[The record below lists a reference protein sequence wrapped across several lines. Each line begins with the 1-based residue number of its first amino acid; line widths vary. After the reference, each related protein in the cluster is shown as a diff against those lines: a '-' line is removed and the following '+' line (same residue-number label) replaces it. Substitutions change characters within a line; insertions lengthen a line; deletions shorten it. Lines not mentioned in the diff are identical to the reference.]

1 MTVICPPPAA
11 LSALLD
17 ESLPDADRRT
27 LEGHVETCP
36 ACQVWLGA
44 HASGPAGAVPPAPA
58 PAPPAALARWLASPV
73 PVGLSAGSRLG
84 PYRIDAPVG
93 RGGMGV
99 VYRATDTVLGR
110 VVAVKVL
117 SATLG
122 PDSAAR
128 FVREAQAA
136 ARVRHDHIVPVYAA
150 VDPPGGPAHLVMEFV
165 DGPTLRQ
172 AATDA
177 RGLDPRRAAEVV
189 AQVADALAAAHATGL
204 VHRDVKPAN
213 VLLDAATGRA
223 KLADFGLARAADAA
237 DLTRSVVVVGTPAY
251 MAPEQVRN
259 PTTSG
264 PLADVYGLGAT
275 LYEALTGAEPF
286 RGSLELVLAQVLAD
300 DPLPPRR
307 LNPAVPRDLDTVCL
321 KAMAK
326 DPARRY
332 ASAAAVRDDL
342 RRWLAGEPV
351 LARPVSWWGR
361 GRRWAKRNPTAAG
374 LAATLAV
381 GAVAAFAAVTWL
393 WLAAAASAREARD
406 SAAVATA
413 ERVQADQDYHRAEG
427 VVTTFYQKMYEG
439 GTVAAPIGLETRREL
454 IRDAIA
460 FYEEVAARRPGE
472 KPPAELAAAHARK
485 GVLHNML
492 KETAPAAASFRT
504 ALALFEQAE
513 HDGPVDPKR
522 QREHAECH
530 FYLGVSAGR
539 AGDAA
544 SAVTHYEAAAARLA
558 PLAAAGDAQ
567 ASYFLAGALGNS
579 AGVNEYRG
587 ETDRARAAHERA
599 LTVHR
604 QAHEANPKNGGAFQ
618 DLVWTTL
625 SVARLQPDPK
635 VALAQ
640 LTAARP
646 LIDQYATEYP
656 NDFSRADVLCY
667 FHQDLSAVL
676 LRTGD
681 KAGALKS
688 AEEAVRHVKELASFP
703 PQFQQLWVQAGAWAA
718 EAEARWATGDA
729 TAAEAD
735 WIKAAE
741 PIEAQPWSGIVA
753 GMHKGKLAAIYD
765 RFAEA
770 ADSRGD
776 PAEAAKRRTQAAETR
791 DRLRRDHPEFKPAS

>member
-1 MTVICPPPAA
+1 MIPTCPPPAA

-36 ACQVWLGA
+36 ACQVWLDA
-44 HASGPAGAVPPAPA
+44 HASGPAGVIPPAPA
-58 PAPPAALARWLASPV
+58 DAPPAALARWLAPPV
-73 PVGLSAGSRLG
+73 PVGLSAGSRLC
-84 PYRIDAPVG
+84 PCLIKAVVG

-110 VVAVKVL
+110 AVAVKVL
-117 SATLG
+117 SAALG

-136 ARVRHDHIVPVYAA
+136 ARVRHDSIVPVYAA

-165 DGPTLRQ
+165 DGPTLRR

-177 RGLDPRRAAEVV
+177 RGLDPRRAAEVA
-189 AQVADALAAAHATGL
+189 AQVADALAAAHAAGL

-213 VLLDAATGRA
+213 VLLDATTGRA
-223 KLADFGLARAADAA
+223 KLTDFGLAQAADAA
-237 DLTRSVVVVGTPAY
+237 ELTRSGMVVGTPAY

-264 PLADVYGLGAT
+264 PPADVYGLGAT

-332 ASAAAVRDDL
+332 PSAAAVRDDL

-351 LARPVSWWGR
+351 LARPVNWWGR
-361 GRRWAKRNPTAAG
+361 GKRWAVRNPTAAG
-374 LAATLAV
+374 LAAALTV
-381 GAVAAFAAVTWL
+381 GSAFAFAAVTWL
-393 WLAAAASAREARD
+393 WLAAAASAKEARE

-427 VVTTFYQKMYEG
+427 VVTTFYQKMSEG
-439 GTVAAPIGLETRREL
+439 GTVAAPINLETRLEL
-454 IRDAIA
+454 IRDAIG
-460 FYEEVAARRPGE
+460 FYEEVAVRRPGE

-485 GVLHNML
+485 GVLHNMA

-513 HDGPVDPKR
+513 HGGPVDPKR
-522 QREHAECH
+522 KREYAECH

-539 AGDAA
+539 AEEVSAA
-544 SAVTHYEAAAARLA
+544 VANYEAAATRLA
-558 PLAAAGDAQ
+558 PLAEADPQ
-567 ASYFLAGALGNS
+567 ASYFLAGALGNL
-579 AGVNEYRG
+579 AGVDEYRG
-587 ETDRARAAHERA
+587 ETDRARAAHEQA
-599 LTVHR
+599 MPVHR
-604 QAHEANPKNGGAFQ
+604 HAHATDPKNGGAFQ

-625 SVARLQPDPK
+625 SVARLQRDAK

-640 LTAARP
+640 LTAAGP
-646 LIDQYATEYP
+646 LIEQYGTEYP
-656 NDFSRADVLCY
+656 NDFSRADVSCSY
-667 FHQDLSAVL
+667 HQELSAAL

-681 KAGALKS
+681 RVGALKS

-703 PQFQQLWVQAGAWAA
+703 PQFQQPWVQAGAWSAL
-718 EAEARWATGDA
+718 AEARSARGDVP
-729 TAAEAD
+729 AAEAD
-735 WIKAAE
+735 WIKAAQLY
-741 PIEAQPWSGIVA
+741 EAQPWTGLVSG
-753 GMHKGKLAAIYD
+753 MLKGKLAAVYD
-765 RFAEA
+765 RLA
-770 ADSRGD
+770 AAAANRGD
-776 PAEAAKRRTQAAETR
+776 AVGNASRKTQAADVRE
-791 DRLRRDHPEFKPAS
+791 RLKREHPGFKPGG